1 MHLKEGDKMVK
12 NEKIYKVA
20 SVVSFIL
27 HIFIFLFVVIVGFL
41 PFCEKRNFYE
51 CFIGFFGNNLSTIQP
66 YFVMTILFLS
76 CVGAFLS
83 IKRPLASFLVVACTI
98 SFFVIATLP
107 YSIEAMIVGFASLWI
122 SGSMS
127 TYGIGFDLIVGASYV
142 FYFDIAFFVYSI
154 ITLFIRSKTNP

>member
-1 MHLKEGDKMVK
+1 MTK
-12 NEKIYKVA
+12 NDKIYHIT
-20 SVVSFIL
+20 SVCAFVL
-27 HIFIFLFVVIVGFL
+27 HICVFVFVVIVGFL
-41 PFCEKRNFYE
+41 PFCENRNFYD
-51 CFIGFFGNNLSTIQP
+51 CFIGFFGQALNNVQP
-66 YFVMTILFLS
+66 YFVMAILFLS

-107 YSIEAMIVGFASLWI
+107 YSIEAMIVGFASPWI
-122 SGSMS
+122 GGSMS

-154 ITLFIRSKTNP
+154 ITLFIRSKTNS